1 MIKRMLALDGVM
13 AVVLFRDDGAFLE
26 GYGLIDESLMK
37 EMASFAHDY
46 KRLVQSNADQ
56 LSMFTQISAW
66 TPPKGW
72 IVRGRKY
79 TVCSF
84 GNLVSLATN
93 DEANLNE
100 IMAELSDL
108 ASY

>member
-1 MIKRMLALDGVM
+1 MIKRMLAVDGVL

-56 LSMFTQISAW
+56 LSMFTGISAW

-72 IVRGRKY
+72 IVRGDKY

-84 GNLVSLATN
+84 GNLVTLAENGDT
-93 DEANLNE
+93 NLNE
-100 IMAELSDL
+100 IMQELSDL
-108 ASY
+108 ASF